1 MRKMINTYHLEGQL
15 YDQNLEVRTTGQNS
29 KAPGTEYIRGDIS
42 IATDSSRTNI
52 IRVYYTYVVASQG
65 GGRTWNA
72 LKDIIDGKRKTYMA
86 AGDEGAFVRIDT
98 QIAVNDFLPQG
109 SSDIVSQVRNEGG
122 FIHFIE
128 PTAMTVV
135 TKQNPFARNKYTV
148 DVVMTKATH
157 VEADEETKAPER
169 LLIKAAAFNFRGE
182 IVPMELTVT
191 NPKAIEYFEA
201 QDISSKNPF
210 ATQVWGPEE
219 AITTIYREEKPNA
232 FGDTEVIE
240 RQRSTRSFIVGGA
253 IPDPYE
259 WDSEDTI
266 TAAEFEKAIGNRN
279 TMLAEVKEAAAQRAK
294 SATAGNTTAAARV
307 ANTPAGEYDF

>member
-15 YDQNLEVRTTGQNS
+15 YDQNLEIRVTGQTS
-29 KAPGTEYIRGDIS
+29 KAPGTEYIRGEIS
-42 IATDSSRTNI
+42 VATDSTRTNI

-65 GGRTWNA
+65 QGRTWNA
-72 LKDIIDGKRKTYMA
+72 LKEIIDGKRKTYMG
-86 AGDEGAFVRIDT
+86 AGDEAAFVRIDT

-109 SSDIVSQVRNEGG
+109 GKDIVTQVRNEGG

-128 PTAMTVV
+128 PGAMTAI

-157 VEADEETKAPER
+157 MEADEETQAPER
-169 LLIKAAAFNFRGE
+169 LLIKAAAFNFRNE

-191 NPKAIEYFEA
+191 NPKAIKYFED
-201 QDISSKNPF
+201 QEISSRNPF

-219 AITTIYREEKPNA
+219 AITTIIREEKPNA
-232 FGDTEVIE
+232 FGDTEIIE
-240 RQRSTRSFIVGGA
+240 RPRSTRSFIIGGA
-253 IPDPYE
+253 IPDPYV

-266 TAAEFEKAIGNRN
+266 TEDEFNKAIGDRN
-279 TMLAEVKEAAAQRAK
+279 TLLSTVKEAALQRAAAANPAK
-294 SATAGNTTAAARV
+294 ATAAARV